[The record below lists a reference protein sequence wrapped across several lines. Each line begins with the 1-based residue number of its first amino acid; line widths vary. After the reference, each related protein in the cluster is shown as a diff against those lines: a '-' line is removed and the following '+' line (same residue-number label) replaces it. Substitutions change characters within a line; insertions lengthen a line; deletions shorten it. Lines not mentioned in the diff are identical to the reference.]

1 MSYSDQLTST
11 NNSNNDITYQKYSS
25 VNAKVLKCS
34 KNIPINFFKNYILI
48 IYTLLLIG
56 YITISAIFLIFKK
69 KLWKKYL
76 EEKPNRS
83 KSDNNPKP
91 KSDVEL
97 GSNNPSSKEA
107 IKSSINHSTQNIT
120 DKDMLDYSEAI
131 NKDNRHILSILFSS
145 LKKRVIIIFSFVNDQ
160 NIDVLKKLLLILAF
174 INYFATNTFFFT
186 EKNIHQIYLDKG
198 KYNFAYQC
206 KNIIF
211 ASLISSVF
219 LYLAKFMCTINKKP
233 RKWLQIAQ

>member
-1 MSYSDQLTST
+1 
-11 NNSNNDITYQKYSS
+11 
-25 VNAKVLKCS
+25 
-34 KNIPINFFKNYILI
+34 
-48 IYTLLLIG
+48 
-56 YITISAIFLIFKK
+56 
-69 KLWKKYL
+69 
-76 EEKPNRS
+76 
-83 KSDNNPKP
+83 
-91 KSDVEL
+91 
-97 GSNNPSSKEA
+97 
-107 IKSSINHSTQNIT
+107 
-120 DKDMLDYSEAI
+120 MLDYSEAI

-219 LYLAKFMCTINKKP
+219 LYLAKFMCTINKKYNE
-233 RKWLQIAQ
+233 KNVNKLSLKVIILISVSTCIFIFYWVYIGSFTSTYINAKKHLIINIAITFLFCCILDCLLAIISATFRIFGLKKKKSRLYSISRSINFL